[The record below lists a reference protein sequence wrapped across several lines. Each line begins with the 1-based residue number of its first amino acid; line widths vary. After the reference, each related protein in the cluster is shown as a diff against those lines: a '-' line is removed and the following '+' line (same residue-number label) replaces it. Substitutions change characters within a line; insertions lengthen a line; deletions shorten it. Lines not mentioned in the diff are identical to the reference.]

1 MNRIRPRISVITATV
16 NRCDLLRRA
25 IESVLAQGLDDV
37 EHIVVDNVSTDGT
50 VEMLAE
56 YPHLIVIR
64 EPDRCL
70 YEAWN
75 KGLRRASGAIFCF
88 LNSDDEIPSG
98 AFARVTATLAAQ
110 PNLDM
115 ISGSVE
121 IRRTGSDGAVE
132 TRLVDDVRMLGLRE
146 QDVGPGIPL
155 TNGRYFT
162 PGLVA
167 RVGLF
172 DERYRLVSDRDYLLR
187 ALLSGPVNVT
197 VSAPL
202 YRYHVHD
209 ESLTLADTGAVR
221 SVVNREPGRGAQWP
235 LGGCDARDPRGV
247 RAVARLGDL
256 VCRGRRSTRSAVRRC
271 RPDRDGCLPPG
282 SGLAASAAN
291 ADSASHP
298 RAGGAAWPSRRSI
311 MRPAAARSRHCRA
324 EASADW
330 QPGDNVLLCDTRQ
343 AIARP
348 PPSGT
353 PWQ

>member
-1 MNRIRPRISVITATV
+1 MALFLVQVILRRNIGHGYRRVYAMNMVRPRISVITATV
-16 NRCDLLRRA
+16 NRRDLLRRA
-25 IESVLAQGLDDV
+25 IESVLAQGLDGV

-50 VEMLAE
+50 AEMLAE

-88 LNSDDEIPSG
+88 LNSDDELPSG
-98 AFARVTATLAAQ
+98 AFARITATLGAR

-121 IRRTGSDGAVE
+121 IRRTPPDRAVE
-132 TRLVDDVRMLGLRE
+132 TRLVDDARMLALRE

-155 TNGRYFT
+155 TNGRYLT

-187 ALLSGPVNVT
+187 VLLSAPVNVT

-209 ESLTLADTGAVR
+209 GSLTLTDTGAVR
-221 SVVNREPGRGAQWP
+221 
-235 LGGCDARDPRGV
+235 
-247 RAVARLGDL
+247 RL
-256 VCRGRRSTRSAVRRC
+256 
-271 RPDRDGCLPPG
+271 
-282 SGLAASAAN
+282 
-291 ADSASHP
+291 
-298 RAGGAAWPSRRSI
+298 SI
-311 MRPAAARSRHCRA
+311 ESLAAARNGFLEAPTDEARNAYARWHAWATSYAAGVEARDLQFGAAAQIVADAFRRDPAWPLRLPMPILRHIRERA
-324 EASADW
+324 
-330 QPGDNVLLCDTRQ
+330 
-343 AIARP
+343 ARRGHP
-348 PPSGT
+348 VAT
-353 PWQ
+353 